1 MKGAIIGAGF
11 AGNVHAE
18 AMRACGVEISAIICL
33 EEQQAKDFAEKWEI
47 PIYGEDVAL
56 ALQSEIDVV
65 HICTPPTTHGELIK
79 RALKAGKHV
88 VCEKPLCLENEEAQ
102 EIIELEKETGK
113 KCTLML
119 NVRYHMACQ
128 KAKQVIESGELGKVL
143 MVHGNYMQEFSAL
156 PAPFDWRYN
165 ATVAGKMRTV
175 TELGTHWFDIVQYV
189 SGEKVERVSAQFG
202 KFNKKRILKD
212 GYTYPLESE
221 VEGEC
226 VGVAS
231 EDAAIVNLQCS
242 NGVIGSVVLSGVS
255 QGRGN
260 RLSWEIT
267 CQNGNVWWN
276 EEENNVLSIAKKGQ
290 GICQKMF
297 AFGNGFS
304 DTFAT
309 LIKSFYMGLE
319 NNKSYETYPSFDEG
333 AKVCRICNAI
343 YDSSENDSKWVE
355 VQ

>member
-33 EEQQAKDFAEKWEI
+33 EEQQAKDFAEKWAI
-47 PIYGEDVAL
+47 PIYGVDVDL

-79 RALKAGKHV
+79 RVLKSGKHV
-88 VCEKPLCLENEEAQ
+88 VCEKPLCLEDGEAR
-102 EIIELEKETGK
+102 EIVELEQEVGK
-113 KCTLML
+113 KCALML

-128 KAKQVIESGELGKVL
+128 KAKEVIESGELGRVL

-165 ATVAGKMRTV
+165 SVVAGKMRTV

-189 SGEKVERVSAQFG
+189 SGEQVECVSAQFG
-202 KFNKKRILKD
+202 KFNEKRILKE
-212 GYTYPLESE
+212 GFTYSVETD

-226 VGVAS
+226 VDVTS
-231 EDAAIVNLQCS
+231 EDAAIVNLRFT
-242 NGVIGSVVLSGVS
+242 NGVIGVAVLSGAS
-255 QGRGN
+255 PGRGN
-260 RLSWEIT
+260 HLNWEIT
-267 CQNGNVWWN
+267 CQNGNIWWN
-276 EEENNVLSIAKKGQ
+276 EEENNVLNIAKKGE
-290 GICQKMF
+290 GIHKNIF

-304 DTFAT
+304 DTFT
-309 LIKSFYMGLE
+309 NLIKGFYMNLE
-319 NNKSYETYPSFDEG
+319 SDKKDKTYPSFEEG
-333 AKVCRICNAI
+333 AKICRICNAI
-343 YDSSENDSKWVE
+343 YDSSENDAKWMNVL
-355 VQ
+355 